1 MSKFRPCGANKRFKL
16 PGDDRKR
23 IEELEAENA
32 ELQTLID
39 YAKKSIADAGFQY
52 LPEVL
57 KELEI
62 RTKERDDAFEEV
74 KWLRNELEELCRLS
88 GWIIDEDGDGDGPHW
103 ERAIQRIL
111 QTTPDERKGK

>member
-1 MSKFRPCGANKRFKL
+1 MSKIRPCGA
-16 PGDDRKR
+16 D
-23 IEELEAENA
+23 
-32 ELQTLID
+32 
-39 YAKKSIADAGFQY
+39 KKSV
-52 LPEVL
+52 LTTPRKLSLVL
-57 KELEI
+57 KELET